1 MKDFF
6 GNMNFARWVIVVTAV
21 VSLVLGWFVY
31 DWSARLEEVQL
42 ELRRTPALVTEIQQ
56 KALRL
61 DALQNLADKEG
72 LKGEENPE
80 LYIQKV
86 AGAQNVNIGQVSTKP
101 SIRTTFR
108 GVEDHLFRVDPSNK
122 NESFPRQRIGNFLYK
137 LEADSR
143 KVRVTGIEL
152 TPTGRTRMG
161 EIGPDQ
167 WTFSIE
173 LTSRQKAEG

>member
-6 GNMNFARWVIVVTAV
+6 SNMNFPRWVIVTTALS
-21 VSLVLGWFVY
+21 SLVLGWFVY
-31 DWSARLEEVQL
+31 DWSARLGEVEL
-42 ELRRTPALVTEIQQ
+42 ELQRTPALVTEIQR

-61 DALQNLADKEG
+61 DALQALADKEG
-72 LKGEENPE
+72 MKGEANPE

-86 AGAQNVNIGQVSTKP
+86 AGAPNVNIGQVSTKP
-101 SIRTTFR
+101 SVRTPFK
-108 GVEDHLFRVDPSNK
+108 GVEDHLFRVTPSNK

-152 TPTGRTRMG
+152 DPAGRTRMG
-161 EIGPDQ
+161 EIGPDL
-167 WTFSIE
+167 WTFTIT

>member
-1 MKDFF
+1 VKDFF
-6 GNMNFARWVIVVTAV
+6 GNMNFPRWIIVITALI
-21 VSLVLGWFVY
+21 SAALGWFVY
-31 DWSARLEEVQL
+31 TWSARLTEVEL

-61 DALQNLADKEG
+61 DALQTLADKEG
-72 LKGEENPE
+72 MKGEANPE

-101 SIRTTFR
+101 SIRTTFK
-108 GVEDHLFRVDPSNK
+108 GVEDHLFRVDPSKK

-152 TPTGRTRMG
+152 TPTGRPRMG
-161 EIGPDQ
+161 EIGTDQ
-167 WTFSIE
+167 WTFSIQ